1 MQNEQAER
9 LAQLLFQA
17 APPFRRNYI
26 KPSPPEKIDGF
37 PRIPHHHV
45 FCLLILKK
53 SGRESMGVLAEK
65 LGVSNQ
71 QCTRIVGELEENG
84 LAARA
89 ADEKN
94 RRLVYV
100 TPTEKGTQLL
110 TVFYRHACEHIR
122 EQLGAL
128 PDEDVD
134 ELIAHLAGI
143 VRILDKLG

>member
-9 LAQLLFQA
+9 LVQLLFQA

-26 KPSPPEKIDGF
+26 KPPPETIEGF

-53 SGRESMGVLAEK
+53 SGRESMGALAEK

>member
-9 LAQLLFQA
+9 LVQLLFQA

-26 KPSPPEKIDGF
+26 KPPPEKIDGF

-53 SGRESMGVLAEK
+53 SGRESMGALAEK

-100 TPTEKGTQLL
+100 TATEKGTQLL

-122 EQLGAL
+122 EQLDAL

-143 VRILDKLG
+143 IRILDKLG

>member
-9 LAQLLFQA
+9 LVQLLFQA

-26 KPSPPEKIDGF
+26 KPPPPEKIDGF

-53 SGRESMGVLAEK
+53 SGRESMGALAEK

-100 TPTEKGTQLL
+100 TATEKGTQLL

-128 PDEDVD
+128 SDGDVD

>member
-9 LAQLLFQA
+9 LVQLLFQA

-26 KPSPPEKIDGF
+26 KPPPEKIDGF

-143 VRILDKLG
+143 IRILDKLG

>member
-26 KPSPPEKIDGF
+26 KPPPETIEGF

-143 VRILDKLG
+143 IRILDKLG

>member
-1 MQNEQAER
+1 MEREKAER
-9 LAQLLFQA
+9 LAQLLFQT

-26 KPSPPEKIDGF
+26 RPHDKPNPL
-37 PRIPHHHV
+37 PRLPHHHM
-45 FCLLILKK
+45 FCLMILRH
-53 SGRESMGVLAEK
+53 SGQMNMGTLAEK

-143 VRILDKLG
+143 IRILDKLG

>member
-9 LAQLLFQA
+9 LVQLLFQA

-26 KPSPPEKIDGF
+26 KPPPETIEGF

-53 SGRESMGVLAEK
+53 SGRESMGALAEK

-110 TVFYRHACEHIR
+110 TVFYRQACEHIR

-143 VRILDKLG
+143 IRILDKLG

>member
-9 LAQLLFQA
+9 LAQLLLRA

-26 KPSPPEKIDGF
+26 KPTQPDKIEGL
-37 PRIPHHHV
+37 PRLPHHHV

-53 SGRESMGVLAEK
+53 SGRESMGALAEK
-65 LGVSNQ
+65 LGVSSQ

-84 LAARA
+84 LAVRA

-100 TPTEKGTQLL
+100 TATEKAAKVL
-110 TVFYRHACEHIR
+110 TLFYRRACEHLR

-128 PDEDVD
+128 SDEDVD
-134 ELIAHLAGI
+134 GLIAHLAAI
-143 VRILDKLG
+143 IKILDKLG